1 MKFLRMARTGLDP
14 VLIFALLN
22 LLIFTLSRLG
32 LSLWQADHL
41 SAAEFPG
48 MLLSGLRVDVA
59 TLCAL
64 EALPAFLLCLCVFP
78 GCARILIALIRVY
91 LTLSLAFVVLNEA
104 ATPAFMNEFGVRPN
118 HLYVAYLKYPGEVA
132 ETLLNGH
139 LLSSLLS
146 LLLIGLA
153 LLLGWRLSGSLLKDY
168 RPLSMKRTLAAFLIL
183 CAVVPLGMLLLVCLG
198 ARLAGSMDA
207 FFGSLL
213 LGALLGVALALL
225 LPLAGATKLREPFAY
240 LLWIPAALILAVLL
254 YQYLASM
261 GMEIP
266 VLRLLATNDS
276 RVITV
281 EGAFAS
287 YMIAF
292 SLRTGRGI

>member
-1 MKFLRMARTGLDP
+1 MFLRKGT
-14 VLIFALLN
+14 V
-22 LLIFTLSRLG
+22 
-32 LSLWQADHL
+32 
-41 SAAEFPG
+41 
-48 MLLSGLRVDVA
+48 
-59 TLCAL
+59 
-64 EALPAFLLCLCVFP
+64 
-78 GCARILIALIRVY
+78 IA
-91 LTLSLAFVVLNEA
+91 
-104 ATPAFMNEFGVRPN
+104 
-118 HLYVAYLKYPGEVA
+118 
-132 ETLLNGH
+132 
-139 LLSSLLS
+139 
-146 LLLIGLA
+146 
-153 LLLGWRLSGSLLKDY
+153 
-168 RPLSMKRTLAAFLIL
+168 
-183 CAVVPLGMLLLVCLG
+183 VPLGMLALVCLG